1 MNFVYTY
8 FAAVMAELVDALDSD
23 SSEVTLME
31 VQILLAAPKNANC
44 DNTIIL
50 SIMSAKLSLFC
61 LIAIALDCRDSRFK
75 ETNKV

>member
-1 MNFVYTY
+1 
-8 FAAVMAELVDALDSD
+8 MAELVDALDSD

-50 SIMSAKLSLFC
+50 CIMIAKLSLFC
-61 LIAIALDCRDSRFK
+61 LSCIALGVNCLQFMK
-75 ETNKV
+75 TNIV